1 MANQLQK
8 LWQTQFE
15 QLQRN
20 AKVIAGIS
28 SQRSPSEFGVDY
40 WNGAVVTE
48 TEEGETLG
56 SGTRGGA
63 VHRYLSS
70 LGSICTILDNVEKLF
85 GPDEKSRVYR
95 LMSSSED
102 DAFQQSQVSFD
113 QEAVWPVVRRALND
127 EGFSQFLI
135 ERNSLVIDGLKKT
148 VSQEDS
154 EQQSKLDG
162 ANFLLHVLYMNLAAS
177 NVTQLLDHI
186 VEPDENDLLGL
197 RALQPEG
204 DQAFGVM
211 RQALGSYINAF
222 NELGERALG
231 QRKLRSVVLSQV
243 LPVLETSFQALR
255 IRQDEDKTNG
265 VSSLAENLLRQAAS
279 RVKIPSGIGRG
290 KISEFV
296 EQIRDTL
303 RFSSVSFLNLCD
315 DLDLDMNRLFRA
327 DHADAAV
334 AFANRTAK
342 RKGINTFRSAL
353 KKLMKRESGEAVLVT
368 DVWDEEIALSVFL
381 ESNREQ
387 PVTVVHSVRTQTSPA
402 VFEFPSP

>member
-28 SQRSPSEFGVDY
+28 SQRSPSGFGVDY

-63 VHRYLSS
+63 VQRYLSS
-70 LGSICTILDNVEKLF
+70 LSSICTILDNVEKLF

-95 LMSSSED
+95 LMRSSED
-102 DAFQQSQVSFD
+102 EDFQQSQLSFNR
-113 QEAVWPVVRRALND
+113 ESVWLIVRRALND
-127 EGFSQFLI
+127 EGFSQFLT
-135 ERNSLVIDGLKKT
+135 ERNSLVIDGLEK
-148 VSQEDS
+148 VISQQDS
-154 EQQSKLDG
+154 EQQTKLEG
-162 ANFLLHVLYMNLAAS
+162 ADFLLHVLYMNLTAS
-177 NVTQLLDHI
+177 NVTHLLDHL

-211 RQALGSYINAF
+211 QQALGSYINAF

-231 QRKLRSVVLSQV
+231 QRKLRSVVFSQV

-279 RVKIPSGIGRG
+279 RMKIPSGMSRG

-303 RFSSVSFLNLCD
+303 RFSSVSFLYLCD
-315 DLDLDMNRLFRA
+315 DLDLDMNKLFGA
-327 DHADAAV
+327 DQAV

-342 RKGINTFRSAL
+342 RKGVGTFRSAL

-381 ESNREQ
+381 ESSRQQ
-387 PVTVVHSVRTQTSPA
+387 PVTVVHSVGTQTSPA

>member
-1 MANQLQK
+1 M
-8 LWQTQFE
+8 E
-15 QLQRN
+15 
-20 AKVIAGIS
+20 
-28 SQRSPSEFGVDY
+28 Y

-63 VHRYLSS
+63 VQRYLSS
-70 LGSICTILDNVEKLF
+70 LSSICTILDNVEKLF
-85 GPDEKSRVYR
+85 GPDEKSRVYH
-95 LMSSSED
+95 LMRSSED
-102 DAFQQSQVSFD
+102 EDFQQSQLSFNR
-113 QEAVWPVVRRALND
+113 ESVWPIVRPALND
-127 EGFSQFLI
+127 ESFSQFLI
-135 ERNSLVIDGLKKT
+135 ERNSLVIDGLRKT
-148 VSQEDS
+148 VSQEGG
-154 EQQSKLDG
+154 EQQSKSDG

-177 NVTQLLDHI
+177 NVTHLLDHI

-211 RQALGSYINAF
+211 QQALGSYINAF

-231 QRKLRSVVLSQV
+231 QRKLRSVVFSQV
-243 LPVLETSFQALR
+243 LPVLETSFLALR

-279 RVKIPSGIGRG
+279 RMKIPSGMGRG

-303 RFSSVSFLNLCD
+303 RFSSVSFLYLCD
-315 DLDLDMNRLFRA
+315 DLELDMNKLFGS
-327 DHADAAV
+327 DQAV

-342 RKGINTFRSAL
+342 RKGVGTFRSAL

-381 ESNREQ
+381 ESSREQ
-387 PVTVVHSVRTQTSPA
+387 PVTVVHSVGTQTSPA